1 MIYFALLPEKIL
13 LLSVEDYEIRVTEK
27 EDCILVTPYFPVG
40 APAYPVIVTMR
51 GVKDVYHAAREASIG
66 FLRHT
71 TWVGHLFKF
80 VLIDEKG
87 EELFRF
93 TDGAALE
100 LSDDRVVIAAN
111 TIEDMLLTKGSL
123 RDEGRQII
131 ITGGISK

>member
-13 LLSVEDYEIRVTEK
+13 LLSVADYKIRVTEK

-40 APAYPVIVTMR
+40 VPAYPVIVTMR
-51 GVKDVYHAAREASIG
+51 DVKDVYHAVREASIG

-100 LSDDRVVIAAN
+100 LSDDKVVIAAN
-111 TIEDMLLTKGSL
+111 TIKDMSL
-123 RDEGRQII
+123 AKESVQKETRDIVVR
-131 ITGGISK
+131 KA

>member
-51 GVKDVYHAAREASIG
+51 DVKDVYHAVREASIG

-80 VLIDEKG
+80 VLIDEEGK
-87 EELFRF
+87 ELFRF

-100 LSDDRVVIAAN
+100 LSDDKVVIAAN
-111 TIEDMLLTKGSL
+111 TIKDMSL
-123 RDEGRQII
+123 AKESVQKETRDIVVR
-131 ITGGISK
+131 KA

>member
-13 LLSVEDYEIRVTEK
+13 LLSVADYKIRVTEK

-51 GVKDVYHAAREASIG
+51 DVKDVYHAVREASIG

-100 LSDDRVVIAAN
+100 LSDDKVVIAAN
-111 TIEDMLLTKGSL
+111 TIKDMSL
-123 RDEGRQII
+123 AKESVQKETRDIVVR
-131 ITGGISK
+131 KA

>member
-40 APAYPVIVTMR
+40 VPAYPVIVTMR
-51 GVKDVYHAAREASIG
+51 DVKDVYHAVREASIG

-100 LSDDRVVIAAN
+100 LSDDKVVIAAN
-111 TIEDMLLTKGSL
+111 TIKDMSL
-123 RDEGRQII
+123 AKESVQKETRDIVVR
-131 ITGGISK
+131 KA

>member
-13 LLSVEDYEIRVTEK
+13 LLSIEDYEIRVTEK

-40 APAYPVIVTMR
+40 VPAYPVIVTMR
-51 GVKDVYHAAREASIG
+51 DVKDVYHAVREASIG

-100 LSDDRVVIAAN
+100 LSDDKVVIAAN
-111 TIEDMLLTKGSL
+111 TIKDMSL
-123 RDEGRQII
+123 AKESVQKETRDIVVR
-131 ITGGISK
+131 KA

>member
-40 APAYPVIVTMR
+40 VPAYPVIVTMR

-100 LSDDRVVIAAN
+100 LSDDKVVIAAN
-111 TIEDMLLTKGSL
+111 TIKDMSL
-123 RDEGRQII
+123 AKESVQKETRDIVVR
-131 ITGGISK
+131 KA

>member
-40 APAYPVIVTMR
+40 VPAYPVIVTMR
-51 GVKDVYHAAREASIG
+51 DVKDVYHAVREASIG

-80 VLIDEKG
+80 VLIDEEGK
-87 EELFRF
+87 ELFRF

-100 LSDDRVVIAAN
+100 LSDDKVVIAAN
-111 TIEDMLLTKGSL
+111 TIKDMSL
-123 RDEGRQII
+123 AKESVQKETRDIVVR
-131 ITGGISK
+131 KA

>member
-100 LSDDRVVIAAN
+100 LSDDKVVIAAN
-111 TIEDMLLTKGSL
+111 TIKDMPLAKESVQKET
-123 RDEGRQII
+123 RDIVVR
-131 ITGGISK
+131 KA